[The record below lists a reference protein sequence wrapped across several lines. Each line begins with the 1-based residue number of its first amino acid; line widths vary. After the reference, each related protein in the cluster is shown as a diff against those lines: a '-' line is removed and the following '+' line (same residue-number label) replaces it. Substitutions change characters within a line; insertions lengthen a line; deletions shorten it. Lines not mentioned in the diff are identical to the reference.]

1 MYKVLTATERKKK
14 LKIDI
19 ALKHFKKAS
28 SIDLKNQKVD
38 NLFQHFVKMASEI
51 IIFIFLGDKCLRE
64 IFNYFCELLQASV
77 SLTIIVLVL

>member
-28 SIDLKNQKVD
+28 SIDLNRFD